1 MNRFR
6 LKVFYLITAAA
17 IALVLL
23 TLWMG
28 PVRPDEHAV
37 LVPIDKMFVGMAKR
51 DASAIEA
58 SAIPGATFVSMQYG
72 TLEQMTFQQVAKRVG
87 AGTTHIDERI
97 HHPLVR
103 VDNDLAVVWA
113 PFEFRVDGKLDHC
126 GTDLFS
132 LVHTDGK
139 WLIGSLSATLQKDCG
154 TK

>member
-1 MNRFR
+1 MNRFQ

-23 TLWMG
+23 TLWIR

-37 LVPIDKMFVGMAKR
+37 LVPIDKMLDGMAKR

-87 AGTTHIDERI
+87 AGTTNIDERI
-97 HHPLVR
+97 RDPHVR
-103 VDNDLAVVWA
+103 IDNDLAVVWA
-113 PFEFRVDGKLDHC
+113 PFEFRINGKLDHC
-126 GTDLFS
+126 GTDLFT
-132 LVHTDGK
+132 LVHTDGR
-139 WLIGSLSATLQKDCG
+139 WLIGSLAATLRKNCG
-154 TK
+154 AK